1 MFKSYNFNTISRLTI
16 LISLMVLSC
25 TGCKNDAPAQAAG
38 HSAQTVQ
45 VEVEPVKTILSHETM
60 ELPGRISARRVAQV
74 RARVAGIILSRDF
87 TEGSYVEKGQP
98 LFHIDPAMYQAN
110 LAQAKADLAKAN
122 TSMADLKVTADRYAK
137 LIKTKSIS
145 QQEYDT
151 ALNNYKAAV
160 ATKNAA
166 EAAVRSMALSMSYA
180 TVTAPISGRIGKAL
194 VTEGALVGKNE
205 ATHLA
210 TIQQLDP
217 IYADINQP
225 VSEYLRF
232 KANMNEGLRSQG
244 KLDVELFLENINYTA
259 RGKLLFS
266 DVTVDQATGQVAL
279 RCEFSNKDGMLL
291 PGMFV
296 RIKIELG
303 EGMESIFVPQKSVLL
318 NSDGSAHVFVV
329 DQQKIAHSKEV
340 KTGRMNGGLWQITSG
355 LTAGEQLVV
364 TGVDKIRDG
373 MTVAVKKNTA
383 GPVAMNE
390 TTKAQQ

>member
-1 MFKSYNFNTISRLTI
+1 MTNSLKLSNIISITALSI
-16 LISLMVLSC
+16 FMVLSC
-25 TGCKNDAPAQAAG
+25 SACKNDTPAKAATY
-38 HSAQTVQ
+38 SPQKVQ
-45 VEVEPVKTILSHETM
+45 VEVESVKSILSHETV

-74 RARVAGIILSRDF
+74 RARVAGIVLSRDF
-87 TEGSYVEKGQP
+87 EEGSYVKKGQP

-110 LAQAKADLAKAN
+110 LAQAKADLAKAQ
-122 TSMADLKVTADRYAK
+122 TSMADLKTTADRYAK

-166 EAAVRSMALSMSYA
+166 VAAERSTALSLSYA

-232 KANMNEGLRSQG
+232 KANMNEGMRNRG
-244 KLDVELFLENINYTA
+244 KLDVVLSLENVNYTA
-259 RGKLLFS
+259 KGKLLFS
-266 DVTVDQATGQVAL
+266 DVTVDQETGQVSL

-296 RIKIELG
+296 RIRIELG
-303 EGMESIFVPQKSVLL
+303 DGMESIFIPQKSVILTA
-318 NSDGSAHVFVV
+318 DGTAQVFVV
-329 DQQKIAHSKEV
+329 DQQNIVHSRPV
-340 KTGRMNGGLWQITSG
+340 KTGRMNGGLWQIISG
-355 LTAGEQLVV
+355 LKSGEQLVV

-373 MTVAVKKNTA
+373 MTVAVKNNTA
-383 GPVAMNE
+383 APVAMND
-390 TTKAQQ
+390 TTKAQK

>member
-1 MFKSYNFNTISRLTI
+1 MLNSIKIQNTVSAAIVVIALAFG
-16 LISLMVLSC
+16 C
-25 TGCKNDAPAQAAG
+25 TGCKNDAPAQAAAPT
-38 HSAQTVQ
+38 SRPVQ
-45 VEVEPVKTILSHETM
+45 VEVEQVKTILSYETA
-60 ELPGRISARRVAQV
+60 ELPGRISARRIAQV

-87 TEGSYVEKGQP
+87 TEGSHVEKGQP
-98 LFHIDPAMYQAN
+98 LFHIDPAMYQAS
-110 LAQAKADLAKAN
+110 LAQAKADLAKAE
-122 TSMADLKVTADRYAK
+122 TSMIDLKTTSDRYAK

-160 ATKNAA
+160 ATRNAA
-166 EAAVRSMALSMSYA
+166 EAAVRSMDLNLSYA

-232 KANMNEGLRSQG
+232 KANMNEAMRSKG
-244 KLDVELFLENINYTA
+244 KADVELSLENVDYTTK
-259 RGKLLFS
+259 GKLLFS
-266 DVTVDQATGQVAL
+266 DVTVDQETGQVSL
-279 RCEFSNKDGMLL
+279 RCEFPNTDGMLL

-303 EGMESIFVPQKSVLL
+303 EGMEAIFVPQKAVTIGG
-318 NSDGSAHVFVV
+318 DGSAQVFVV
-329 DQQKIAHSKEV
+329 DAQNIVHSRQV
-340 KTGRMNGGLWQITSG
+340 KTGRMQGGLWQIKDG
-355 LTAGEQLVV
+355 LIIGEQLVIS
-364 TGVDKIRDG
+364 GVDKVRDG
-373 MTVAVKKNTA
+373 MTVNVKKPENT
-383 GPVAMNE
+383 PVAMAG
-390 TTKAQQ
+390 TVQTKP